1 MRFFLLVMGLVMSL
15 HVRAELPVALSDT
28 IKKGSGVLEILQDVV
43 AADLQDYLQSGT
55 MFLGVDLNEA
65 ASGLES
71 STSVGVAIKDI
82 TLSISTT
89 AGDFQFNDF
98 YTNTT
103 SMLMEQ
109 GAAASEQ
116 FYTLFGT
123 AGGNQITGGISDFG
137 LDQFDDVVELRNI
150 SFTGDILSASL
161 DVHFL
166 DTDGSDGDE
175 SFFDYSGGFEEFVIV
190 EGSDATLLDN
200 QSFGI
205 TPETSNQVSFALTVP
220 SGTPEPMWFL
230 VLLIP
235 MLSML
240 KGRVN
245 V

>member
-1 MRFFLLVMGLVMSL
+1 MKFVLLVMGLAMSL

-28 IKKGSGVLEILQDVV
+28 IKKGSGVIEILEDVV

-150 SFTGDILSASL
+150 SFSGDILSASL
-161 DVHFL
+161 NVHFL
-166 DTDGSDGDE
+166 DTDGSDGNE

-190 EGSDATLLDN
+190 EGGDATLLDN

-235 MLSML
+235 MLSIL
-240 KGRVN
+240 KGRAN